1 MWLEMEREKTGTVYT
16 SKKVWSD
23 DTGDVWVYYFKYAQ
37 HAAALALTDYV
48 CVCACVW
55 VQKASEV
62 KWKRYALQTCIHLSL
77 YLEIR
82 WGMINAID
90 YVDDV
95 KWQRIFSVH
104 ENKKNIEKMWLCML
118 D

>member
-1 MWLEMEREKTGTVYT
+1 MLW
-16 SKKVWSD
+16 
-23 DTGDVWVYYFKYAQ
+23 
-37 HAAALALTDYV
+37 
-48 CVCACVW
+48 
-55 VQKASEV
+55 
-62 KWKRYALQTCIHLSL
+62 YALQTCIHLSL